1 MSQKLQNLQE
11 MLFDALIEDL
21 NDPMT
26 RGPGL
31 YAVVRG
37 VLNDHKDEI
46 TLLPQETLQSLE
58 DAMSE
63 AAPFKVKV
71 G

>member
-1 MSQKLQNLQE
+1 MNNKLQQLQE
-11 MLFDALIEDL
+11 MLFEALISDL
-21 NDPMT
+21 NDPVT

-37 VLNDHKDEI
+37 VLNDHKDSVD
-46 TLLPQETLQSLE
+46 LLPQEAIENLE
-58 DAMSE
+58 QAMADS
-63 AAPFKVKV
+63 APFQVKV

>member
-1 MSQKLQNLQE
+1 MTQKLQKLQE

-37 VLNDHKDEI
+37 VLNDHKEDI
-46 TLLPQETLQSLE
+46 NLLPQETLQTLE
-58 DAMSE
+58 SAMSE
-63 AAPFKVKV
+63 AAPFQIKAS
-71 G
+71 

>member
-1 MSQKLQNLQE
+1 MDNKLQQLQD
-11 MLFDALIEDL
+11 MLFDALISDL
-21 NDPMT
+21 NDPIT

-37 VLNDHKDEI
+37 VLNDHKDSVD
-46 TLLPQETLQSLE
+46 LLPQETIVNLE
-58 DAMSE
+58 KAMADS
-63 AAPFKVKV
+63 APFKVNV

>member
-1 MSQKLQNLQE
+1 MTQKLQNLQE

-37 VLNDHKDEI
+37 VLNDHKEDI
-46 TLLPQETLQSLE
+46 NLLPQETLQTLE
-58 DAMSE
+58 SAMSE
-63 AAPFKVKV
+63 AAPFQIKAS
-71 G
+71 

>member
-21 NDPMT
+21 NDPTT

-31 YAVVRG
+31 YGVVRG
-37 VLNDHKDEI
+37 VLNDHKEDI
-46 TLLPQETLQSLE
+46 NILPQETIQTLE
-58 DAMSE
+58 NAMSE
-63 AAPFKVKV
+63 AAPFKIKV
-71 G
+71 S

>member
-1 MSQKLQNLQE
+1 MTQKLQNLQE
-11 MLFDALIEDL
+11 MLFDALIEAL

-37 VLNDHKDEI
+37 VLNDHKEDI
-46 TLLPQETLQSLE
+46 NLLPQETLQTLE
-58 DAMSE
+58 SAMSE
-63 AAPFKVKV
+63 AAPFQIKAS
-71 G
+71 

>member
-1 MSQKLQNLQE
+1 